1 MNAMLLDVFNGYPIA
16 VECIHIVVSM

>member
-16 VECIHIVVSM
+16 VECIHIAWSM